1 MRNETILQVA
11 IAVLQLAAITAIY
24 LFLSRVYVPAT
35 GIIGVLVWLTGC
47 FVFAGWLDG
56 TRWKFS
62 VAFTVLA
69 VANFAVFLLA
79 LKFAGNWGFVWVV
92 PFLWFGYRLAG
103 VEDRRA
109 KPQN

>member
-1 MRNETILQVA
+1 MRNETVRQLV
-11 IAVLQLAAITAIY
+11 IAVLQLAAILGVVWFA
-24 LFLSRVYVPAT
+24 RH
-35 GIIGVLVWLTGC
+35 VLVPYGGIPAALLWVGGC
-47 FVFAGWLDG
+47 LLLAGWLDG

-62 VAFTVLA
+62 VAFTVLT